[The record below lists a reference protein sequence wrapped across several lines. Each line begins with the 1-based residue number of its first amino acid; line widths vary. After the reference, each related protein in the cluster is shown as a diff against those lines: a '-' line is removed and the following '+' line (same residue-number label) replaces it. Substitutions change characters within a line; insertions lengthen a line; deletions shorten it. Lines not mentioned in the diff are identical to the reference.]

1 MKFIVIVPDGMA
13 DEPLEEL
20 ENQTPLQAANTTNL
34 DFMAQNGTQG
44 LLHSIPKGMHPGSE
58 IGNLSLLGYRPE
70 LNFTG
75 RAPLEA
81 ANLGIDLKEDEIA
94 FRCNLVTLDGTSLKD
109 YSAGHI
115 PSSEASQLIEAL
127 NKAIPDEDV
136 QFIAGKSYRHLTI
149 LKVRNVKDFT
159 AIRCWA
165 PHDIMGRPFVKHLPQ
180 GKQAPMLLKL
190 IEASQKIL
198 TDHPINRVRV
208 DLGENPANSI
218 WLWGQGT
225 KPTLKPFQEKFK
237 LHGAIISAVDLV
249 NGIGRLAGLDVI
261 NVPGATG
268 YYDTDYKAKADY
280 ALRAL
285 KDHDFVFIHI
295 ESPDEAGHNGD
306 VAEKIQAIER
316 IDKDIVGTVLNHFGD
331 HSDVRI
337 MVLPDHPTPLHLRT
351 HTADPV
357 PFVIYGKGIA
367 SDGSIEYNE
376 GSAKSRGNI
385 FSSGED
391 LMTYFTNKY
400 L

>member
-20 ENQTPLQAANTTNL
+20 GGKTPLQAANTTNL
-34 DFMAQNGTQG
+34 NYMAQNGSQG

-81 ANLGIDLKEDEIA
+81 ANMNIDLKEDEIV
-94 FRCNLVTLDGTSLKD
+94 FRCNLVSLDGKNLKD

-115 PSSEASQLIEAL
+115 PSFEASQLIDAL
-127 NKAIPDEDV
+127 NEGIPDEGV
-136 QFIAGKSYRHLTI
+136 RFFAGKSYRHLMV
-149 LKVRNVKDFT
+149 LKVRNVKDFA

-165 PHDIMGRPFVKHLPQ
+165 PHDIMGKPFAKHLPQ
-180 GKQAPMLLKL
+180 GKHAPMLLKL
-190 IEASQKIL
+190 IESSQKIL
-198 TDHPINRVRV
+198 EEHSINRVRV

-225 KPTLKPFQEKFK
+225 KPKLEPFQDKFN
-237 LHGAIISAVDLV
+237 LRGAIISAVDLV

-261 NVPGATG
+261 TVPGATG
-268 YYDTDYKAKADY
+268 YYDTDYLGKAQY
-280 ALRAL
+280 ALEAL
-285 KDHDFVFIHI
+285 NDHDFVFIHI

-306 VAEKIQAIER
+306 TAEKIRAIER
-316 IDKDIVGTVLNHFGD
+316 IDQDIVGTILNHFSD

-337 MVLPDHPTPLHLRT
+337 MVLPDHPTPIHLRT
-351 HTADPV
+351 HTANPV
-357 PFVIYGKGIA
+357 PFVIYGKGVA

-376 GSAKSRGNI
+376 ASAKSRGNV
-385 FSSGED
+385 FLSGED
-391 LMTYFTNKY
+391 LMTHFTNKY